1 MSKRQ
6 TLLAIGIFIIL
17 IQPSGF
23 PDVFRKS
30 MTAVAG
36 LAIIGVSY
44 VMRKDEPSEREI
56 VTPVFSESRRESIIQ
71 QQQ

>member
-23 PDVFRKS
+23 PDVLRKS
-30 MTAVAG
+30 MTAVAAFA
-36 LAIIGVSY
+36 LIGVSIAL
-44 VMRKDEPSEREI
+44 RKEDMTGRQI
-56 VTPVFSESRRESIIQ
+56 VTPVFSESRRDPVINQE
-71 QQQ
+71 